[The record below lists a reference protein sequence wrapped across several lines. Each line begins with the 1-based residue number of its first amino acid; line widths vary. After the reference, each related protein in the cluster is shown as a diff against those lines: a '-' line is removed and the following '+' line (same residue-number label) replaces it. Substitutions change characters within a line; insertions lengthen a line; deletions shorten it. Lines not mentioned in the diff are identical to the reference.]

1 MQHPF
6 KLAVI
11 LALFASVIIFLAG
24 VKSDLS
30 LGDETFHYR
39 MAKEIYDS
47 GKRPLYDPLFDS
59 YGDVRVPYVN
69 EPLWHYGLAYLWKL
83 LGAPSVIIAQAYQAV
98 FYFLLI
104 IVTYMV
110 ALEMYGR
117 REALYSALIV
127 GTVPMI
133 TSLSII
139 LHIDVPIALF
149 STLCFL
155 LLIKKRFFW
164 AGVAFG
170 VMFLTKRNSYF
181 LIIPYIL
188 ILFQLSEGKAG
199 EKAKSLVTFVA
210 TALVINLP
218 DFIFRVRHFPLK
230 FFYQFPALPPLPQY
244 TVKDLEVSFYD
255 QASIIQHPLN
265 ILKYLGL
272 VLLLSIGVYIA
283 KRSYS
288 KKDGLLLFPIASY
301 IVFFIIFFREGLI
314 IRYLSPIVPMM
325 AILSSVGLS
334 SLKAR
339 WVRHLV
345 VALALAQLVGS
356 AYYVHDNR
364 KIPQSIKAGYDYVR
378 QHIPEN
384 AHLLSSKNRL
394 VYYTNRYVL
403 WYSYLSVRE
412 MPYLFWKANE
422 TEAIDILRKYEISYL
437 FVEKDIVYD
446 DSKTRHLGGYPKT
459 FIQKIS
465 TFSRFEPV
473 FENEGVSI
481 LRIDGDTDSGIS
493 HAK

>member
-1 MQHPF
+1 MPQPL
-6 KLAVI
+6 KLTFA

-59 YGDVRVPYVN
+59 YDDVRLPYVN
-69 EPLWHYGLAYLWKL
+69 EPLWHYGLAYLWRL
-83 LGAPSVIIAQAYQAV
+83 TGGPSVVIAQAYQAA

-104 IVTYMV
+104 LITYMV
-110 ALEMYGR
+110 ALEMYGS

-149 STLCFL
+149 STLCFF

-188 ILFQLSEGKAG
+188 ILLQLSEGRAG
-199 EKAKSLVTFVA
+199 EKAKSLVKFVM

-218 DFIFRVRHFPLK
+218 DLIFRVRHFPLK
-230 FFYQFPALPPLPQY
+230 FFYEFPPLPPSPQY
-244 TVKDLEVSFYD
+244 IAKDFQVTFYD
-255 QASIIQHPLN
+255 QASIIQQPLN
-265 ILKYLGL
+265 IAKYLGL
-272 VLLLSIGVYIA
+272 VLLLPIGVYIA

-288 KKDGLLLFPIASY
+288 KKDALLLFPIALY
-301 IVFFIIFFREGLI
+301 ILFFIIFFREGLI
-314 IRYLSPIVPMM
+314 IRYLSPIVPLM
-325 AILSSVGLS
+325 AIFSSVGLS
-334 SLKAR
+334 SVKAR

-345 VALALAQLVGS
+345 VALALAQLLGS
-356 AYYVHDNR
+356 AYYVYDNR
-364 KIPQSIKAGYDYVR
+364 KIPQSIKTGYDYVR
-378 QHIPEN
+378 QHIPES

-422 TEAIDILRKYEISYL
+422 AEAIDILRKYEISYL
-437 FVEKDIVYD
+437 FVEKDSVYD

-459 FIQKIS
+459 FMQKIS
-465 TFSRFEPV
+465 TFPRFELIY
-473 FENEGVSI
+473 ENEAVSI
-481 LRIDGDTDSGIS
+481 WHIGGNRDSGVG